1 VLEAVLRIVVATVGC
16 GQAGEENSCNSGEL
30 HRAVYGIFLIRDRA
44 NFGEMPASADHRFSC
59 VCVLRGLGGSS
70 LDRLQSG

>member
-30 HRAVYGIFLIRDRA
+30 HRAVYCIF
-44 NFGEMPASADHRFSC
+44 
-59 VCVLRGLGGSS
+59 
-70 LDRLQSG
+70 